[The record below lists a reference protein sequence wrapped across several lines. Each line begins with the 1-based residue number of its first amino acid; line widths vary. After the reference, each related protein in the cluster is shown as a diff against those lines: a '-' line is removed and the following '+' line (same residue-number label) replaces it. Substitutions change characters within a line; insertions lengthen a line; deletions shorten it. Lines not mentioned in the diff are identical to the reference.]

1 MILNKSIQEKSSPFL
16 YIELDMEIKKRI
28 KRFLTFII
36 LKIKGQEPIRT
47 GQCNQCGRC
56 CQSFRV
62 KSDGKWI
69 QKRSQFQRLIEKKPD
84 YSRLICKGEIDGDLY
99 FTCSWL
105 TTDGI
110 CKDHQNRLQICKE
123 YPSTT
128 RFYTGNKLPE
138 YCGYSIEAFVP
149 FERILDK
156 QIRIL

>member
-1 MILNKSIQEKSSPFL
+1 MTCSKSNYNLEMKIQ
-16 YIELDMEIKKRI
+16 KRI
-28 KRFLTFII
+28 KRFLTFIL
-36 LKIKGQEPIRT
+36 LKIKGQEPVRT
-47 GQCNQCGRC
+47 GQCNQCGQC

-69 QKRSQFQRLIEKKPD
+69 KTRSQFQRLIQQKPD
-84 YSRLICKGEIDGDLY
+84 YSLLICKGEIDGDLY

-128 RFYTGNKLPE
+128 RFYTGNKMPD
-138 YCGYSIEAFVP
+138 YCGFSIEAVVP
-149 FERILDK
+149 FEKILEK
-156 QIRIL
+156 QISIG